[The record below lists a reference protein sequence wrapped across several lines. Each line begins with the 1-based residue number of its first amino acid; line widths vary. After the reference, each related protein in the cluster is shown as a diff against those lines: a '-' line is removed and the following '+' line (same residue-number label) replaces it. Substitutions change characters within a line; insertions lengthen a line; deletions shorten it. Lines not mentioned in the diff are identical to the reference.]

1 MRKFITLVFLAC
13 AVSAFAQ
20 KKVAL
25 LEPRTG
31 EGSTPVTGMEKAMIR
46 GELRKAIVSM
56 TGYEAITRGD
66 IDQMMKEQDFQ
77 RTGMVNDAQ
86 IKKMGEMSGADYI
99 CVSTLTK
106 SNSEF
111 YLEAYMIHLET
122 GRMSNPAS
130 QYGELVDGKLANML
144 PVCQILAKELLGVD
158 SDKNIKKEPS
168 PVSGPSVASNAQ
180 PKQVIKESPNKS
192 IAEKKEV
199 QKAKEEK
206 RLADERA
213 RQEREA
219 AKAKALEE
227 KQLEKER
234 AEAEE
239 KRIREERA
247 AAAEKARQERAAA
260 EEKARQERAAAEEQA
275 RLEREAAEEK
285 TRQERLIAEEKAR
298 QEREAAAAAALERKR
313 QEEERK
319 AAEEA
324 ERLKYSITKVSKNEY
339 RLGNTTM
346 DRKAYEQFI
355 YQNCPDAWKKHVAA
369 KRTIIT
375 GWTFLGV
382 GAALSSAWAMLPL
395 GDYYYEGRDDT
406 YYITWQTLDEWYLT
420 GTIVGSIGAAL
431 VATSIPLLSAGYS
444 IKYNTHKTYNKSCA
458 TANKSLLTLNLQAG
472 PNGLGVALKF

>member
-1 MRKFITLVFLAC
+1 MKKILLFILGVTISI
-13 AVSAFAQ
+13 VSYSQ
-20 KKVAL
+20 EVKKVAL

-31 EGSTPVTGMEKAMIR
+31 DGSTSVTGMEKAMIR

-56 TGYEAITRGD
+56 TGYEAITRAD

-111 YLEAYMIHLET
+111 YLEAYLIHLET

-168 PVSGPSVASNAQ
+168 PVPGPSVASNAQ
-180 PKQVIKESPNKS
+180 PKQVIKESPNKP

-247 AAAEKARQERAAA
+247 AAEEKARQERAAA
-260 EEKARQERAAAEEQA
+260 EEKARQERAAAEEKA
-275 RLEREAAEEK
+275 
-285 TRQERLIAEEKAR
+285 RQERLLAEEKAR
-298 QEREAAAAAALERKR
+298 QEREAAAAAELERKR

-395 GDYYYEGRDDT
+395 ADYYYEGRDDT

-444 IKYNTHKTYNKSCA
+444 IKYNTHKRYNKSCA